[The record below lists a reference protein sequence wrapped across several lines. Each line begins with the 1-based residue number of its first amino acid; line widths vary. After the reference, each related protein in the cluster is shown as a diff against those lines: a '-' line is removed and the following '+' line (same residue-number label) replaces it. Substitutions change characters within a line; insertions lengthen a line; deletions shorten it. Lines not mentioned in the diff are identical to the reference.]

1 MVLTEE
7 LFDGGCVEVLFLN
20 DVDVIEAVLL
30 YFGAESFHVPLDFE
44 EVCEALFFRV
54 AIFVLNCPADGRIVD
69 VADDQTLP
77 SIRGEVRHNGLF
89 RFALHGEGVGKWFCG
104 GCFTL

>member
-30 YFGAESFHVPLDFE
+30 YVGAEDFHVPLDFE

-54 AIFVLNCPADGRIVD
+54 AICVLHCPTDGRIVD
-69 VADDQTLP
+69 VTDD
-77 SIRGEVRHNGLF
+77 
-89 RFALHGEGVGKWFCG
+89 
-104 GCFTL
+104 